1 MSWLEPPKESKYDS
15 SWFVS
20 PIVKNKP
27 DIYRYKKPLSNDDT
41 YSDDSDYYED
51 DFESDDEDVGEFK
64 NKEKVFDESIKRTR
78 YDILEKEKQKR
89 KDDKYRRDLKQWDID
104 ANRPLT
110 DIQQKR
116 WKLQQ
121 INKKGGNKKNN
132 KNLVYMSGKNPFA
145 KLRQLLSRRKRS
157 RKRFSRRRMGSRRR
171 SLRRRMGSRR
181 RSMRR
186 RMGSMRRRSR
196 RRRRRSRAKV
206 AILRKLPDGDVLVDM
221 PPYRRRKR
229 SRRRRGRSGRR
240 MGSMRR
246 RMGSMRRRMG
256 SMRRRFGRSMR
267 RRNKSKR
274 KRRRKRRK

>member
-27 DIYRYKKPLSNDDT
+27 DIYRYKKKPLPNDDT

-89 KDDKYRRDLKQWDID
+89 KADKDRRNLSQWDTD
-104 ANRPLT
+104 LRPLT

-116 WKLQQ
+116 WELQQ
-121 INKKGGNKKNN
+121 KNKKGGNKKNN

-171 SLRRRMGSRR
+171 SMRRRMGSRR

-229 SRRRRGRSGRR
+229 SRRRRRRRGRSG
-240 MGSMRR
+240 
-246 RMGSMRRRMG
+246 RRMG

>member
-1 MSWLEPPKESKYDS
+1 MSWLKSPKKSKYGS
-15 SWFVS
+15 NWFVP

-27 DIYRYKKPLSNDDT
+27 NIYRYKKKPLSNDDT

-89 KDDKYRRDLKQWDID
+89 KDDKYRRSSKQWDID
-104 ANRPLT
+104 INRPLT

-171 SLRRRMGSRR
+171 SMRRRMGSRR

-186 RMGSMRRRSR
+186 RMGSMRRRS

-229 SRRRRGRSGRR
+229 SRRRRRRGRSRRRSMGRR

-246 RMGSMRRRMG
+246 RM
-256 SMRRRFGRSMR
+256 GRSMR

>member
-27 DIYRYKKPLSNDDT
+27 DIYRYKKKPLPNDDT

-89 KDDKYRRDLKQWDID
+89 KADKDRRFLSKWDID
-104 ANRPLT
+104 NNKPLNRY
-110 DIQQKR
+110 QKER
-116 WKLQQ
+116 WEKQ
-121 INKKGGNKKNN
+121 NKKGGNKKNN

-186 RMGSMRRRSR
+186 RMGSMRRR
-196 RRRRRSRAKV
+196 
-206 AILRKLPDGDVLVDM
+206 
-221 PPYRRRKR
+221 
-229 SRRRRGRSGRR
+229 
-240 MGSMRR
+240 
-246 RMGSMRRRMG
+246 
-256 SMRRRFGRSMR
+256 FGRSMRR

>member
-1 MSWLEPPKESKYDS
+1 MSNEKRWLQPPKESKYDS

-27 DIYRYKKPLSNDDT
+27 DIYRYKKKPLSNDDT

-89 KDDKYRRDLKQWDID
+89 KDDKYRRSSKQWDID
-104 ANRPLT
+104 INRPLT

-171 SLRRRMGSRR
+171 SMRRRMGSRR

-186 RMGSMRRRSR
+186 RMGSMRRRR
-196 RRRRRSRAKV
+196 RSRRRSRAKV

-229 SRRRRGRSGRR
+229 SRRRRRRRGRSG
-240 MGSMRR
+240 
-246 RMGSMRRRMG
+246 RRMG